1 MLMILAK
8 DVGNRGVRPCF
19 IRLLE
24 GVKRVPEAGVE
35 PARSCERRILSPLRL
50 PVSPPR
56 HGDEI

>member
-1 MLMILAK
+1 MFLKMAI
-8 DVGNRGVRPCF
+8 VVNNTGVKPCF
-19 IRLLE
+19 IKLLE

-56 HGDEI
+56 HGYEI